1 MNFIKKWYT
10 YQKERFPIATYG
22 LYILCLSFAA
32 FFYNTKMLEIE
43 SNVGVFITMFVV
55 AFLQFLMVRIIDEF
69 KDYEEDKKY
78 RPYRPVPRG
87 LIKLKELR
95 TLFVICIIIQFA
107 LTLIVNP
114 FSLIFLLV
122 LWIMFILMT
131 KSFFMKKLVDKHI
144 LLEVALDEIL
154 LPTLMLYLSSFIKL
168 DITILWRLLLLS
180 YVVSWIIEI
189 ARKVRCK
196 KDEEKGVKT
205 YTAVFGI
212 PKATILLSVLELILT
227 ILRLFL
233 PGEPLMNVAQIGLI
247 ILFIGTIIVNV
258 LFTQKKTRKF
268 AKAVEYLADGLVM
281 LTLLSTLFVI

>member
-212 PKATILLSVLELILT
+212 QKATLLLSVLELILT

-247 ILFIGTIIVNV
+247 ILFIGTIMVNV

>member
-107 LTLIVNP
+107 LTLIMNP

-168 DITILWRLLLLS
+168 DITIFWRLLLLS

-268 AKAVEYLADGLVM
+268 AKTVEYLADGLVM

>member
-258 LFTQKKTRKF
+258 LFTQKKTRKL

>member
-1 MNFIKKWYT
+1 MNFLNKWYT
-10 YQKERFPIATYG
+10 YQKERFPVATYG

-212 PKATILLSVLELILT
+212 QKATLLLSVLELILT

-247 ILFIGTIIVNV
+247 ILFIGTIMVNV

>member
-1 MNFIKKWYT
+1 MNFLNKWYT
-10 YQKERFPIATYG
+10 YQKERFPVATYG

-107 LTLIVNP
+107 LTLIMNP

-154 LPTLMLYLSSFIKL
+154 LPTLMLYLSSFIKI

-212 PKATILLSVLELILT
+212 PKATILLSALELILT

-258 LFTQKKTRKF
+258 LFTQKKTRKL

>member
-1 MNFIKKWYT
+1 MNFFKKWYT
-10 YQKERFPIATYG
+10 YQKERFPVLVYG
-22 LYILCLSFAA
+22 LYILCLTFAT

-43 SNVGVFITMFVV
+43 SSVGIFIVMFVV

-69 KDYEEDKKY
+69 KDYDEDKKY

-87 LIKLKELR
+87 LIKLQELR
-95 TLFVICIIIQFA
+95 VLFVICVVIQLA

-114 FSLIFLLV
+114 FSFIFLLV
-122 LWIMFILMT
+122 LWIVFILMT
-131 KSFFMKKLVDKHI
+131 KGFFIKKVLDKHI
-144 LLEVALDEIL
+144 LLEVAFDEIM
-154 LPTLMLYLSSFIKL
+154 LPVMILYLASFIKI
-168 DITILWRLLLLS
+168 DMSILWRLLLLS

-212 PKATILLSVLELILT
+212 PKATILLSVLELLLT
-227 ILRLFL
+227 ICRLIL
-233 PGEPLMNVAQIGLI
+233 PGVPLMNWAQILLLV
-247 ILFIGTIIVNV
+247 LFVGIIVVNV
-258 LFTQKKTRKF
+258 FFIQKKTRKF

-281 LTLLSTLFVI
+281 LTLLSATFVI

>member
-1 MNFIKKWYT
+1 MNFFKKWYT
-10 YQKERFPIATYG
+10 YQKERFPVLVYG
-22 LYILCLSFAA
+22 LYILCLTFAT

-43 SNVGVFITMFVV
+43 SNVGVFIVMFVV

-69 KDYEEDKKY
+69 KDYDEDKKY

-87 LIKLKELR
+87 LIKLQELR
-95 TLFVICIIIQFA
+95 VLFVICVVIQLA

-114 FSLIFLLV
+114 FSFIFLLV
-122 LWIMFILMT
+122 LWIVFILMT
-131 KSFFMKKLVDKHI
+131 KGFFIKKVLDKHI
-144 LLEVALDEIL
+144 LLEVAFDEIM
-154 LPTLMLYLSSFIKL
+154 LPVMILYLASFIKI
-168 DITILWRLLLLS
+168 DMSILWRLLLLS

-212 PKATILLSVLELILT
+212 PKATILLSGLELILT
-227 ILRLFL
+227 ICRLIL
-233 PGEPLMNVAQIGLI
+233 PGVPLMNWAQILLLI
-247 ILFIGTIIVNV
+247 FFVGIIVVNV
-258 LFTQKKTRKF
+258 FFVRKKTRKF

-281 LTLLSTLFVI
+281 LTLLSATFVI

>member
-1 MNFIKKWYT
+1 MNFLNKWYT
-10 YQKERFPIATYG
+10 YQKERFPVATYG

-95 TLFVICIIIQFA
+95 TLFVIFIIIQFA
-107 LTLIVNP
+107 LTLIMNP

-154 LPTLMLYLSSFIKL
+154 LPVLMLYLTSFIKL

-212 PKATILLSVLELILT
+212 PKATILLSALELILT

-233 PGEPLMNVAQIGLI
+233 PGEPLTNVAQIGLI

-258 LFTQKKTRKF
+258 LFTQKKTRKL